1 MEDEPVVQPFVARNG
16 ECAPERRVR
25 RYLRGIRRH
34 PADAGDDRGDVV
46 VERFH
51 LPFQLILLRE
61 ADVRSQQA
69 VVQPDDGVPRR
80 AHQHVAALLE
90 REIHRRPAHR
100 TEARDDAQVVGA
112 LRYRALQRLFHQRRQ
127 FRAAALQAFPLS
139 FQRRDLSIRC
149 PLCEGAL
156 YLPPHGIQFPAHAE
170 ELLCALQPL
179 LRVRPAEDANGEVE
193 PLVREVDYL
202 PAYEVLLVGSGGSVK
217 LLDGIAA
224 SYARGDKEHGRQCP
238 QAERIVPLQRA
249 HGAPSSALCGSCA
262 ALPVARCT
270 FMAG

>member
-1 MEDEPVVQPFVARNG
+1 MARNRQRP
-16 ECAPERRVR
+16 AKRRVR

-46 VERFH
+46 VQRFH
-51 LPFQLILLRE
+51 LPFQLVLLQQ
-61 ADVRSQQA
+61 ADVGSEQT

-179 LRVRPAEDANGEVE
+179 LCVRLAEDANGEVE
-193 PLVREVDYL
+193 PLIWEVDYL
-202 PAYEVLLVGSGGSVK
+202 PAYEVLLVRSGGAVQLS
-217 LLDGIAA
+217 DGIAA
-224 SYARGDKEHGRQCP
+224 PYTRSDQEHGRQCP
-238 QAERIVPLQRA
+238 QAERKVARQRA
-249 HGAPSSALCGSCA
+249 HGAPLSAPCGSCV
-262 ALPVARCT
+262 ALPLVRCT